1 MGGRGICAGDHN
13 SQIKM
18 ADHLRNQEIIK
29 IRQCWEE
36 LRSENQVGTGL
47 SGGSVTM
54 MKRCACC
61 RQFTLTAFSEYEKC
75 PVCGWVDDP
84 HQNSDPMSAEG
95 CNPLSLQEAR
105 RQWNSKKNN
114 AV

>member
-1 MGGRGICAGDHN
+1 MGGRGVYAGDHN

-18 ADHLRNQEIIK
+18 ADHLRNQEILK
-29 IRQCWEE
+29 IRQRWEE

-47 SGGSVTM
+47 SGSSVAM

-75 PVCGWVDDP
+75 PACGWIDDP
-84 HQNSDPMSAEG
+84 IQNRDPASIEG
-95 CNPLSLQEAR
+95 INPISLQEAR
-105 RQWNSKKNN
+105 RQWAGKNN
-114 AV
+114 YAG